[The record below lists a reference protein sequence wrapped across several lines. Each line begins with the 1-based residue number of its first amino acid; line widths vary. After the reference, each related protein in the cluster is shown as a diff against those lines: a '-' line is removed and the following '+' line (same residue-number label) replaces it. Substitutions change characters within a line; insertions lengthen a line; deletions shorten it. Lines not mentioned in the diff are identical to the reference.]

1 MRTQAITTPLD
12 DSCDP
17 DGWRAES
24 VDPRGWLAGAGS
36 ASPLPGVTAG
46 PTEVAAVTERAAARA
61 SRRSASARRRRRVRT
76 HTAQRSR
83 PVERAGVNRA
93 LKRPAP
99 DRPDARLVPSTVV
112 DEGQS
117 EGYRMSRWAR
127 LTLTLT
133 VLAAAAVVTVS
144 LVVGSIG
151 SAPRAM
157 VDVTVGP
164 GDTLWSIA
172 TQAAPD
178 RDPRDVI
185 EEIKALNDVPGSVLP
200 VGVVL
205 RVPSSAG

>member
-12 DSCDP
+12 DSCNP

-36 ASPLPGVTAG
+36 VSPLPAVTAE
-46 PTEVAAVTERAAARA
+46 PTEVAAVIERAAARA
-61 SRRSASARRRRRVRT
+61 ARRSASARRRRRVRT

-83 PVERAGVNRA
+83 LVERAGVNRA
-93 LKRPAP
+93 LKRPAL

-112 DEGQS
+112 NEGKS

-133 VLAAAAVVTVS
+133 VLAAVAVVTVS
-144 LVVGSIG
+144 LVVGAIG

>member
-1 MRTQAITTPLD
+1 
-12 DSCDP
+12 
-17 DGWRAES
+17 
-24 VDPRGWLAGAGS
+24 
-36 ASPLPGVTAG
+36 
-46 PTEVAAVTERAAARA
+46 
-61 SRRSASARRRRRVRT
+61 
-76 HTAQRSR
+76 
-83 PVERAGVNRA
+83 
-93 LKRPAP
+93 
-99 DRPDARLVPSTVV
+99 
-112 DEGQS
+112 
-117 EGYRMSRWAR
+117 MSRWAR

-133 VLAAAAVVTVS
+133 VLAAVAVVTVS
-144 LVVGSIG
+144 LVVGAIG

>member
-36 ASPLPGVTAG
+36 ASPLPRVTAE
-46 PTEVAAVTERAAARA
+46 PTEVSAAPERAAARA
-61 SRRSASARRRRRVRT
+61 VRRSASARRRRVRT
-76 HTAQRSR
+76 HAQRSLL
-83 PVERAGVNRA
+83 VERAGVNRA
-93 LKRPAP
+93 RKRAAL
-99 DRPDARLVPSTVV
+99 DRPDARAVRSTVV
-112 DEGQS
+112 IQGQS

-172 TQAAPD
+172 TEAAPD

>member
-1 MRTQAITTPLD
+1 
-12 DSCDP
+12 
-17 DGWRAES
+17 
-24 VDPRGWLAGAGS
+24 
-36 ASPLPGVTAG
+36 
-46 PTEVAAVTERAAARA
+46 
-61 SRRSASARRRRRVRT
+61 
-76 HTAQRSR
+76 
-83 PVERAGVNRA
+83 
-93 LKRPAP
+93 
-99 DRPDARLVPSTVV
+99 
-112 DEGQS
+112 
-117 EGYRMSRWAR
+117 MSRWAR

-133 VLAAAAVVTVS
+133 VLAAVAVVTVS

-205 RVPSSAG
+205 RVPRLPGSAVPSRWPACCEQAVPRRPPGPVESQIRAPTRGQDLHAGVWRSTVNPYIWYLHRCKISTGCATKVGELSTGQCSCPPVVHIGIHIGRQFGSSASVHLGNH

>member
-1 MRTQAITTPLD
+1 MRTQAITTPFD

-24 VDPRGWLAGAGS
+24 VDPRGWLAGGGA
-36 ASPLPGVTAG
+36 ASTLSKATAD
-46 PTEVAAVTERAAARA
+46 PTEVPAATERAAARA
-61 SRRSASARRRRRVRT
+61 ARRSASARRRRRVRT
-76 HTAQRSR
+76 HTAQRSLL
-83 PVERAGVNRA
+83 VERAGVNRA
-93 LKRPAP
+93 RKRLALDRPAT
-99 DRPDARLVPSTVV
+99 RAVPSTAV
-112 DEGQS
+112 DVGQG

-133 VLAAAAVVTVS
+133 ALAAVAVVTVS
-144 LVVGSIG
+144 LVVGSVG
-151 SAPRAM
+151 SAPRTL

-185 EEIKALNDVPGSVLP
+185 EEIKVLNDVPGSVLP

>member
-1 MRTQAITTPLD
+1 
-12 DSCDP
+12 
-17 DGWRAES
+17 
-24 VDPRGWLAGAGS
+24 
-36 ASPLPGVTAG
+36 
-46 PTEVAAVTERAAARA
+46 
-61 SRRSASARRRRRVRT
+61 VRT
-76 HTAQRSR
+76 HTAQRSLL
-83 PVERAGVNRA
+83 VERAGVNRA
-93 LKRPAP
+93 LKRPAL
-99 DRPDARLVPSTVV
+99 DRPDARAVASSAAV
-112 DEGQS
+112 DMRQS

-144 LVVGSIG
+144 LVVGSMG

-172 TQAAPD
+172 THAAPD

-185 EEIKALNDVPGSVLP
+185 EEIEALNDVPGSVLP

-205 RVPSSAG
+205 RVPSSG